1 MTVEGCHYAT
11 LATCAIAAGDEVL
24 VSYGADYWLA
34 RAEYGGDASSA
45 TRPVE
50 PEASAAEI
58 LARGRAGPTTTRARR
73 RRAESGPAKKAAKMK
88 KAASKKGGG
97 GGFGR

>member
-11 LATCAIAAGDEVL
+11 LATRAIAAGDEVL
-24 VSYGADYWLA
+24 VGYGADYWLA

-45 TRPVE
+45 TRPAE

-58 LARGRAGPTTTRARR
+58 LARGQAAPTTTRSRR

>member
-1 MTVEGCHYAT
+1 M
-11 LATCAIAAGDEVL
+11 L
-24 VSYGADYWLA
+24 VGYGADYWLA
-34 RAEYGGDASSA
+34 RTEYGGDASSA
-45 TRPVE
+45 TRPAE

-58 LARGRAGPTTTRARR
+58 LARGQAAPTTTRARR